1 MPPGRRRR
9 SYVGDIGLLAT
20 KVDMGGDAEAEGYHL
35 IVGGGS
41 GAQSALG
48 REICRGIPAD
58 ELPRRLEIGLGAY
71 LAQRD
76 SGETFYGFAQ
86 RRSTAELAALFGGS
100 TESLS
105 SLQGGEE
112 GAHRAAMGG

>member
-1 MPPGRRRR
+1 
-9 SYVGDIGLLAT
+9 
-20 KVDMGGDAEAEGYHL
+20 MGGDAEAEGYHL

-76 SGETFYGFAQ
+76 SGETFYAFAQ
-86 RRSTAELAALFGGS
+86 RRSIAELAALFGCS
-100 TESLS
+100 EPR
-105 SLQGGEE
+105 
-112 GAHRAAMGG
+112 AHRVSSQRLRSFDSVGARFKCHPSAN